1 MSFRFPVEAGAI
13 GAFARAIGDL
23 DPRWHDEAS
32 AQAQRHG
39 GVSAPPTF
47 VASAAHFDPD
57 WVYRPRPGVPWHG
70 SGRGPGRQAPASGPG
85 GGTSLHAEQHYV
97 YHRPLRPGDVL
108 SVEREPGRSWEK
120 RSGRGGLLRF
130 EEEITSY
137 RDAGGELVLT
147 ATRVRVITQRPVD
160 R

>member
-13 GAFARAIGDL
+13 LAFARAVGDL

-32 AQAQRHG
+32 AQAQGHG

-70 SGRGPGRQAPASGPG
+70 SGRG
-85 GGTSLHAEQHYV
+85 TSLHAEQHYV

-120 RSGRGGLLRF
+120 QSRRGGLLRF